1 VDLEEEL
8 QDVPVGDP
16 LGIEDDLD
24 GFRVAGWLPYVGCS
38 FSPPM

>member
-16 LGIEDDLD
+16 LGVEDDLD
-24 GFRVAGWLPYVGCS
+24 GLGVPGWLRYVGCS
-38 FSPPM
+38 FWPPV